1 MPLDPLIALG
11 FRSPTVASTDT
22 SQGPLATLTQLMGL
36 RQLMGRLRGAQNLGG
51 FMTGDVNAG
60 QGGTPLASA
69 GPAVAGPLPPSTAPA
84 IPASTPPAASLPATG
99 TGNLMT
105 GLSRLGENVYSTD
118 GGKTWFSAQSGQPIA
133 GDIWGQTVI

>member
-1 MPLDPLIALG
+1 
-11 FRSPTVASTDT
+11 
-22 SQGPLATLTQLMGL
+22 MGL
-36 RQLMGRLRGAQNLGG
+36 RQLVSRLRGGQSLGG

-60 QGGTPLASA
+60 QGGTPMVST
-69 GPAVAGPLPPSTAPA
+69 GPAATGPLPPTPAPTLAPA
-84 IPASTPPAASLPATG
+84 SPPAASLPATG

-118 GGKTWFSAQSGQPIA
+118 GGKTWFSAQSGQPVA